1 MNTMKNWLV
10 IILLCSSAL
19 LVAFQCGEDINPD
32 EIVNCIDESKIRTDA
47 ACYMI
52 YDPVCGCDKKTY
64 GNDCIAI
71 NAGVTSFTK
80 GACE

>member
-1 MNTMKNWLV
+1 MKNW
-10 IILLCSSAL
+10 IAILLFCCSAL
-19 LVAFQCGEDINPD
+19 LVAFQCEDMSPN
-32 EIVNCIDESKIRTDA
+32 EVVNCIDESKIRTDA

-80 GACE
+80 GECK